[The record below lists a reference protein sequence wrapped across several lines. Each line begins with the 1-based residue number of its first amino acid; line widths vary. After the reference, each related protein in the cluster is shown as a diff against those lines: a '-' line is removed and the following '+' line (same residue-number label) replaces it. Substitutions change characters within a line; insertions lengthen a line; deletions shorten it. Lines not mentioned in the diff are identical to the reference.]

1 MLIRQHFAYPSPIQM
16 STSQYIGLKDAAALT
31 ERSQQTIRRFI
42 KGNKI
47 KYRKYKT
54 PQGFTYLVEKSSL
67 LALFQGED
75 ALDEAELVEDFEP
88 ELDEQEGPTPMYEAP
103 VVAAPEVHFRA
114 QPQPQAHPQPVP
126 PPPPPHNGNLP
137 GAGSGFQTIINE
149 LIRQHRED
157 KNRLFEL
164 LETFQKRILI
174 LEDHIHQLEAPKGTP
189 KRWYKFWK

>member
-1 MLIRQHFAYPSPIQM
+1 M
-16 STSQYIGLKDAAALT
+16 STSQYISLKDAAALT

-67 LALFQGED
+67 LALFQGENE
-75 ALDEAELVEDFEP
+75 LDEAELVEDFEP
-88 ELDEQEGPTPMYEAP
+88 ELDEQDGSTPVYEAP
-103 VVAAPEVHFRA
+103 VAAPEVYFRA
-114 QPQPQAHPQPVP
+114 QPQPQPQPRPHPQPVP
-126 PPPPPHNGNLP
+126 PPPPPPSTNGNLP